1 MPTLERFYIYTEN
14 VIRLLAEPFLA
25 GCVYSP
31 VLTGLASNR
40 RKAMTKNLL
49 LATSIATVFAFSGAA
64 FAQSAATATVD
75 LNVRSGPG
83 PSHQVVGVIQADDSV
98 TVEGCLEGSRW
109 CRIAHDGNEGWVYS
123 EYLTAE
129 VSGERVIIAERRE
142 AIGVP
147 VVTHEGGG
155 ATGSTVGM
163 AGGAL
168 AGALIGGPVGAVI
181 GGIAGAAT
189 GGVTGS
195 IIDPPSNV
203 RTYVQDN
210 RIDPVY
216 LEGEVVVGAGLPETV
231 ELRTIPDYEYRYVY
245 VNEMPVLV
253 EPETR
258 RIVYVLR

>member
-1 MPTLERFYIYTEN
+1 LYKNRDVPLLNLFQLAAF
-14 VIRLLAEPFLA
+14 IRQFQSGLISSRRIMMNKSLLI
-25 GCVYSP
+25 
-31 VLTGLASNR
+31 T
-40 RKAMTKNLL
+40 
-49 LATSIATVFAFSGAA
+49 TSVAAVFALTGAA
-64 FAQSAATATVD
+64 FAQSSATATVD
-75 LNVRSGPG
+75 LNIRSGPG
-83 PSHQVVGVIQADDSV
+83 PSHQVVGVIQADESV

-109 CRIAHDGNEGWVYS
+109 CRIAYDGNEGWVFS
-123 EYLTAE
+123 EYLVADLQ
-129 VSGERVIIAERRE
+129 GERVVISERRE

-147 VVTHEGGG
+147 VVQHDGGG

-168 AGALIGGPVGAVI
+168 AGALIGGPIGAVI
-181 GGIAGAAT
+181 GGVAGAAA

-195 IIDPPSNV
+195 VIDPPSNV

-210 RIDPVY
+210 RIEPVY

-245 VNEMPVLV
+245 VNEVPVLV
-253 EPETR
+253 EPDTR